1 MGIAD
6 IFGKV
11 ASGIQKAAGYVNK
24 FAPVISTIAG
34 SIPTPATQGI
44 AQIAN
49 AAQGLSSAVT
59 QPNGLPTQT
68 NQPGAAPAQSAP
80 VQAGIPAG
88 TAPPPTAPIM

>member
-34 SIPTPATQGI
+34 AIPTPATQGI

-59 QPNGLPTQT
+59 QPNGLPTQSPA
-68 NQPGAAPAQSAP
+68 QAPAQSAP